1 MGFRVPERS
10 THWASIIRNSA
21 RLAWRECC
29 VRAKTSGRYR
39 CRPRNLR
46 RCLMY
51 ELTRTVRV
59 NEPGKPV
66 LSRHDVWDGL
76 IMKANN
82 ALPYVPQM
90 KKCEVVERG
99 AGWLLRDI
107 LLGEEPLREKVTFE
121 PEQRVIFERVA
132 GSEPGRIENIIGEDP
147 QGNLTLTFSFALS
160 KEGLAPGSDA
170 ETRHFAPMEGA
181 YLGAVAST
189 LGAVRRTVEER
200 GREAIPFRDKAD
212 CAGDNRWIF
221 EFFRVADS
229 LNMERFLALHT
240 DDVCLTVANYPTGA
254 GKDALAA
261 AIGGLWNRIKA
272 MSHSI
277 VSAWS
282 LHEDTIGIAETLCMY
297 TRPDDS
303 THTIRPCTVLRR
315 RGGLIC
321 DVRIHADMSN
331 L

>member
-1 MGFRVPERS
+1 
-10 THWASIIRNSA
+10 
-21 RLAWRECC
+21 
-29 VRAKTSGRYR
+29 
-39 CRPRNLR
+39 
-46 RCLMY
+46 MY
-51 ELTRTVRV
+51 KLSRTVPI
-59 NEPGKPV
+59 NEPSKPL
-66 LSRHDVWDGL
+66 LSRHDVWTGL
-76 IMKANN
+76 EMKANN
-82 ALPYVPQM
+82 ALPYVPIMQ
-90 KKCEVVERG
+90 KCEVIEHGDR
-99 AGWLLRDI
+99 WLMRNI
-107 LLGEEPLREKVTFE
+107 VVNNVPLRERVTFE

-160 KEGLAPGSDA
+160 KEGLAPSSDA
-170 ETRHFAPMEGA
+170 ETKHFAPMEGA

-189 LGAVRRTVEER
+189 LAAVRRTVEER
-200 GREAIPFRDKAD
+200 GREAIPFSDKAD

-229 LNMERFLALHT
+229 LNMDRFLALHT
-240 DDVCLTVANYPTGA
+240 DDVRLTVANYPTAA
-254 GKDALAA
+254 GKDALAG
-261 AIGGLWNRIKA
+261 AIGGLWKRIKA

-282 LHEDTIGIAETLCMY
+282 LHEDTVGIAETLCMY

>member
-1 MGFRVPERS
+1 
-10 THWASIIRNSA
+10 
-21 RLAWRECC
+21 
-29 VRAKTSGRYR
+29 
-39 CRPRNLR
+39 
-46 RCLMY
+46 MY
-51 ELTRTVRV
+51 KLSRTIPI
-59 NEPGKPV
+59 NEPSKPL
-66 LSRHDVWDGL
+66 LSRHDVWTGL
-76 IMKANN
+76 EMKANN
-82 ALPYVPQM
+82 ALPYVPIMQ
-90 KKCEVVERG
+90 KCEVIEHG
-99 AGWLLRDI
+99 DGWLMRDI
-107 LLGEEPLREKVTFE
+107 VVNNVPLRERVTFE
-121 PEQRVIFERVA
+121 PEQRVIFERIA

-200 GREAIPFRDKAD
+200 GREAIPFRDKGD
-212 CAGDNRWIF
+212 SAGDNRWIF

-240 DDVCLTVANYPTGA
+240 DDVRLTVANYPTAA

-261 AIGGLWNRIKA
+261 AIGGLWSRIKA

-277 VSAWS
+277 VSARS
-282 LHEDTIGIAETLCMY
+282 LHEGTVGIAETLCMY

-303 THTIRPCTVLRR
+303 TYTIRPCTVLRR
-315 RGGLIC
+315 RSGLIC
-321 DVRIHADMSN
+321 DLRIYADISN